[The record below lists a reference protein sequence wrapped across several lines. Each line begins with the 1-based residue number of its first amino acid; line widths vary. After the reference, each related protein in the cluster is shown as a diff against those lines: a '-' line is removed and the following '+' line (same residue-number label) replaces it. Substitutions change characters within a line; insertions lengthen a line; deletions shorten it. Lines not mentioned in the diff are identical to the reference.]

1 MNKKLKHDGRPKR
14 SICEQSAYTSNLI
27 VYTNYS
33 DILELDEI
41 RPLVLMKFYTR
52 ERNK

>member
-27 VYTNYS
+27 IYTKYS
-33 DILELDEI
+33 DIGVI
-41 RPLVLMKFYTR
+41 RHTIIKGGGNDVVL
-52 ERNK
+52 